1 MEKHRL
7 QIGVM
12 GSWRSH
18 LPAASYQIAEEV
30 GEEIAKRGLALFTG
44 GSTGIMEHA
53 MKGAKKAG
61 GTTIGVVPASHY
73 SKYAYLGKFIDIK
86 ISTGTDEAGRIP
98 ILINSVEGIIVV
110 GGGAGSLT
118 EVALAYHQGKP
129 IVVIEGS
136 GELANKLP
144 KILDAD
150 GYLDSKKLVKIQFAK
165 TAKEAVDKLIKEIE
179 KGEGKEAHSFGPEH
193 AKRA

>member
-12 GSWRSH
+12 GSWRSN
-18 LPAASYQIAEEV
+18 LSESSYKLAEEV

-44 GSTGIMEHA
+44 GSTGVMEHA

-61 GTTIGVVPASHY
+61 GKTVGIIPASSH
-73 SKYAYLGKFIDIK
+73 KQYAYLGKFIDFRIN
-86 ISTGTDEAGRIP
+86 TGTDEAGRIP
-98 ILINSVEGIIVV
+98 ILINSVEGIIAI
-110 GGGAGSLT
+110 GGGVGTLT
-118 EVALAYHQGKP
+118 EIGIAYHQGKP
-129 IVVIEGS
+129 VVVIEGT
-136 GELANKLP
+136 GEVADKLP
-144 KILDAD
+144 KILDKD

-165 TAKEAVDKLIKEIE
+165 TAKEAVDKLIAQIE
-179 KGEGKEAHSFGPEH
+179 KGEGKDAHSFGPEH